1 MTKCPPP
8 FLRGG
13 TPEKTMPDGPTD
25 PSQLPQPG
33 RVKRETP
40 PQARSQETAPFGA
53 DLRADL
59 GRGLTD
65 GTVDRLVDR
74 VSSAL
79 QDQHDIVRELT
90 EARADLVRRHEE
102 AEAARR
108 RAERAMEC
116 LTSFLH
122 ALGHDLRAPFVGIDA
137 SLQLLDL
144 EAAGLR
150 QDELRAR
157 VAETAAGV
165 RRTCSFGL
173 SMVAD
178 LFELMRTESGSWRA
192 EPRRIDLL
200 GLVRDVRALVLPQAR
215 AKGLDIALHFAGWG
229 ADACAPTLRTDPD
242 RLRQA
247 LVNVLANAVKFS
259 DVGPIDIEIIR
270 RSSGECVIRVLDR
283 GPGLAPDAL
292 ERIFEPFHQSER
304 TAARAGE
311 GLGLGLAIAE
321 RCARL
326 LGGAWTAANRDG
338 GGAVFTLVLPDQ
350 EGSEPGRAPAQAP
363 PPSAQVA
370 APLHDAGRALRILV
384 VDDEPAAARL
394 AAHHLRV
401 LGHAV
406 ATAGS
411 LAEACAA
418 FASPARFDLVVADF
432 ELPDGDGSDMLT
444 LARGLGDTP
453 VVLSSA
459 RACGEM
465 LDLGAAAIVPK
476 PLDRS
481 ALAATL
487 AKVLAGMPARVQA
500 PPSETR

>member
-1 MTKCPPP
+1 M
-8 FLRGG
+8 
-13 TPEKTMPDGPTD
+13 
-25 PSQLPQPG
+25 
-33 RVKRETP
+33 
-40 PQARSQETAPFGA
+40 AAFGA
-53 DLRADL
+53 DL
-59 GRGLTD
+59 GSGLSN
-65 GTVDRLVDR
+65 GTVDRLVDKL
-74 VSSAL
+74 STAL
-79 QDQHDIVRELT
+79 RDQHDIVRELA

-102 AEAARR
+102 AEAARH

-173 SMVAD
+173 SMIAD
-178 LFELMRTESGSWRA
+178 LFELMRTESGTWRVQ
-192 EPRRIDLL
+192 PRRVDLL
-200 GLVRDVRALVLPQAR
+200 DLVREVRALVLPQAR
-215 AKGLDIALHFAGWG
+215 AKGLDIALRVLGHG
-229 ADACAPTLRTDPD
+229 AACGDRCGDRCHEPDIASFRTDPD

-259 DVGPIDIEIIR
+259 DAGTIDIEIAR
-270 RSSGECVIRVLDR
+270 RPSGECVIRALDR

-304 TAARAGE
+304 TAAHAGE

-326 LGGAWTAANRDG
+326 LGGSWTAANREG
-338 GGAVFTLVLPDQ
+338 GGAIFTLVLPEDTGCGT
-350 EGSEPGRAPAQAP
+350 EEPTTPPQATE
-363 PPSAQVA
+363 PSFT
-370 APLHDAGRALRILV
+370 AGRTLRILV
-384 VDDEPAAARL
+384 VDDETASARL

-406 ATAGS
+406 TTAAS
-411 LAEACAA
+411 LAEARGVL
-418 FASPARFDLVVADF
+418 ASPARFDLILADF
-432 ELPDGDGSDMLT
+432 ELPDGDGSDMLA
-444 LARGLGDTP
+444 LARGLGNIP
-453 VVLSSA
+453 VILSSA
-459 RACGEM
+459 RVCDEM
-465 LDLGAAAIVPK
+465 LDHGAAAIVPK
-476 PLDRS
+476 PLERS

-487 AKVLAGMPARVQA
+487 AKVLAGMPARA
-500 PPSETR
+500 TTPPSEAR

>member
-1 MTKCPPP
+1 M
-8 FLRGG
+8 
-13 TPEKTMPDGPTD
+13 
-25 PSQLPQPG
+25 
-33 RVKRETP
+33 
-40 PQARSQETAPFGA
+40 AAFGA
-53 DLRADL
+53 DL
-59 GRGLTD
+59 GPGLTN

-74 VSSAL
+74 LSTAL
-79 QDQHDIVRELT
+79 RDQHDIVRELS

-173 SMVAD
+173 SMIAD
-178 LFELMRTESGSWRA
+178 LFELMRTEAGTWRVQ
-192 EPRRIDLL
+192 PRRVDLL
-200 GLVRDVRALVLPQAR
+200 DLVREVRALVLPQAR
-215 AKGLDIALHFAGWG
+215 AKGLDIALRVVECGPGCGGGCCGPAVASF
-229 ADACAPTLRTDPD
+229 RTDPD

-259 DVGPIDIEIIR
+259 DAGTIDIEIAR
-270 RSSGECVIRVLDR
+270 RPSGECVIRVLDR
-283 GPGLAPDAL
+283 GPGLAADAL

-304 TAARAGE
+304 TAAHAGE

-326 LGGAWTAANRDG
+326 LGGSWTAANREG
-338 GGAVFTLVLPDQ
+338 GGAIFTLVLP
-350 EGSEPGRAPAQAP
+350 E
-363 PPSAQVA
+363 
-370 APLHDAGRALRILV
+370 DAGRGTEEPTAPPQATEPSFTAARTLRILV
-384 VDDEPAAARL
+384 VDDETASARL

-406 ATAGS
+406 TTAAS
-411 LAEACAA
+411 LAEARGVL
-418 FASPARFDLVVADF
+418 ASPARFDLILADF
-432 ELPDGDGSDMLT
+432 ELPDGDGSDMLA
-444 LARGLGDTP
+444 LARRLGNIP
-453 VVLSSA
+453 VILSSA
-459 RACGEM
+459 RGCEEM
-465 LDLGAAAIVPK
+465 LEHGAAAIVPK
-476 PLDRS
+476 PLERS
-481 ALAATL
+481 ALAAKL
-487 AKVLAGMPARVQA
+487 AKVLAGMPARMQT
-500 PPSETR
+500 PPTEAR